1 MEKTN
6 EILKERFEILKTTE
20 LLNDDKVKKRK
31 WETKFYDCDAGN
43 NDVKIYIS
51 VVSPN
56 LMISNAAFFNN
67 DKGQEID
74 VSSNPINIG
83 KCNALKGQRLVV
95 YSVASSNS
103 DNVKYTLNVDL
114 KCNGKKK
121 SFSTSLSLKNGET
134 GEIIQDINFS

>member
-1 MEKTN
+1 M
-6 EILKERFEILKTTE
+6 
-20 LLNDDKVKKRK
+20 
-31 WETKFYDCDAGN
+31 
-43 NDVKIYIS
+43 
-51 VVSPN
+51 
-56 LMISNAAFFNN
+56 
-67 DKGQEID
+67 
-74 VSSNPINIG
+74 
-83 KCNALKGQRLVV
+83 LKGQRLVV